1 MAVSSFSGIGGS
13 MSSMAGGTSVFTW
26 SFCNLYHLRY
36 FFCWCSSTF
45 LPTLKKA
52 LISSCLVILH
62 FLLEGSGC
70 SAAFG
75 VVVGDLGVFY
85 FLLDFGCLTI
95 VILFFDFQ
103 SLEGFL
109 VGGGF
114 DLLRVRVAS
123 LVVKAVGA
131 SSMAGVC

>member
-1 MAVSSFSGIGGS
+1 M
-13 MSSMAGGTSVFTW
+13 
-26 SFCNLYHLRY
+26 
-36 FFCWCSSTF
+36 F

-95 VILFFDFQ
+95 VTLFLDFQ
-103 SLEGFL
+103 SLEGFR

-114 DLLRVRVAS
+114 DLLLVGVAS
-123 LVVKAVGA
+123 LVVKAVGG
-131 SSMAGVC
+131 SSMGGVCCS